1 MRIAAF
7 SDVHSNLQALSS
19 ALEDMAGGSVDLR
32 VCCGDLVGYGP
43 NPDEVIGIIRGG
55 NVPTVMGNYDEGV
68 GFLLEDCGCAYRTP
82 GERETGEE
90 SLRWTKENSS
100 EETRRFLR
108 GLPRSMRL
116 EWEGARA
123 LFVHGSPRRLNEYL
137 YEDRPE
143 DSLKR
148 MLEPL
153 GVDVLVF
160 GHTHIPYHRVVGGV
174 HMVNVGSL
182 GKPKDGD
189 PRACYSLIDLGDGPG
204 VEFRR
209 VDYPVEETA
218 RAITEAGLPR
228 ELGEALIR
236 GGE

>member
-1 MRIAAF
+1 M
-7 SDVHSNLQALSS
+7 
-19 ALEDMAGGSVDLR
+19 DLR

-68 GFLLEDCGCAYRTP
+68 GFLLGDCGCAYRTP
-82 GERETGEE
+82 GERERGEG

-116 EWEGARA
+116 EWEGDRA

-189 PRACYSLIDLGDGPG
+189 PRACYALIDLGDGPG

-236 GGE
+236 GGG

>member
-1 MRIAAF
+1 
-7 SDVHSNLQALSS
+7 
-19 ALEDMAGGSVDLR
+19 
-32 VCCGDLVGYGP
+32 
-43 NPDEVIGIIRGG
+43 
-55 NVPTVMGNYDEGV
+55 
-68 GFLLEDCGCAYRTP
+68 
-82 GERETGEE
+82 
-90 SLRWTKENSS
+90 
-100 EETRRFLR
+100 
-108 GLPRSMRL
+108 MRL
-116 EWEGARA
+116 EWEGDRA

-189 PRACYSLIDLGDGPG
+189 PRACYALIDLGDGPG

-236 GGE
+236 GGG